1 MWHHCS
7 MLATHAG
14 APMLHMLPECFPLL
28 DPHQVRVFMQCTGHL
43 MVASGL
49 CIVSAVLLK
58 RRRASRK
65 QPEAAQTEQ
74 LLRGAAQ
81 PPDARPYDVFLSH
94 RGPDVKRNLCAFLE
108 EALNRAG
115 VRTFVDQSDLKLG
128 DPAWDTMQHAL
139 QTAELVMPIFSN
151 GYVGSSYCLDELELM
166 MRKPAKVV
174 PIYYDKWPGMA
185 KLEQDVHRCAFTLH
199 WTLHSTFYR
208 KSNFKS
214 DQLFQNYVP
223 TAAHAP
229 AQEARRQKGEACRMD

>member
-1 MWHHCS
+1 MAS
-7 MLATHAG
+7 LFNALATHAG

-94 RGPDVKRNLCAFLE
+94 RGPDKKDFCAFLK
-108 EALNRAG
+108 EALHRAG
-115 VRTFVDQSDLKLG
+115 VHAFVDEHDLEVG
-128 DPAWDTMQHAL
+128 APETAWTTMQKAARRPL
-139 QTAELVMPIFSN
+139 RDASYSQ
-151 GYVGSSYCLDELELM
+151 GYVESAG
-166 MRKPAKVV
+166 A
-174 PIYYDKWPGMA
+174 
-185 KLEQDVHRCAFTLH
+185 
-199 WTLHSTFYR
+199 WTSWC
-208 KSNFKS
+208 S
-214 DQLFQNYVP
+214 
-223 TAAHAP
+223 
-229 AQEARRQKGEACRMD
+229 